1 MDPAECANLDYVV
14 IGSPIQVLG
23 GPSRRL
29 SSCDARG
36 CPNCYAGGKGCNVG
50 LVGETLW
57 LNFGTCNSGGNRV
70 TSPVCKTTGN
80 R

>member
-1 MDPAECANLDYVV
+1 MDPTECANLDYGV
-14 IGSPIQVLG
+14 IHDTIRVGYG
-23 GPSRRL
+23 HHRRL
-29 SSCDARG
+29 FSCDARG

-57 LNFGTCNSGGNRV
+57 LNFGTCNSGGNSLTR
-70 TSPVCKTTGN
+70 PVCKRT